1 MTIAP
6 AVSHAHAL
14 PPTPARRI
22 LIVDDDPTAALI
34 TQRGLQF
41 LLGSDVEVHV
51 APSASA
57 AWMRCLRE
65 PIDLLLV
72 DPAPHDRAA
81 WALLKAL
88 QEQHPTITV
97 LVLTAYD
104 TVGLRMQMQ
113 KLGVRHYLAK
123 PATLQELEQA
133 VRVSLGLEVPFAE
146 ELSNDHTR

>member
-1 MTIAP
+1 MTIAH
-6 AVSHAHAL
+6 AVPDAHAIES
-14 PPTPARRI
+14 TPARRI
-22 LIVDDDPTAALI
+22 LIVDDNPTAALV

-51 APSASA
+51 APSAGA

-65 PIDLLLV
+65 PIDLLIV

-88 QEQHPTITV
+88 REQQPSLPV

-104 TVGLRMQMQ
+104 TVGLRTKMRE
-113 KLGVRHYLAK
+113 LGVRYYLAK

-133 VRVSLGLEVPFAE
+133 VRVALGLEVPV
-146 ELSNDHTR
+146 R